1 MTASIRAVYGLGFAD
16 LHALLET
23 LDDDEHREAIEADL
37 IALGLRLRHAGTD
50 ALAWHELYA
59 VIRHLPRTS
68 AFYRA
73 THPDDHEWSL
83 DALLLAEVA
92 DALRVAN
99 WQRGGGRRH
108 EYPKPI
114 PRPGVEPESTT
125 YGKGAVSIDE
135 MEAWLAGTM

>member
-1 MTASIRAVYGLGFAD
+1 MIRAVYGLGFAD

-59 VIRHLPRTS
+59 VDPAPPPHLGLLP
-68 AFYRA
+68 A

-92 DALRVAN
+92 DALRSRTGSAAEAGVTT
-99 WQRGGGRRH
+99 
-108 EYPKPI
+108 YPKPTS
-114 PRPGVEPESTT
+114 PPGVEPE
-125 YGKGAVSIDE
+125 
-135 MEAWLAGTM
+135 